1 VAKVRLSKLN
11 LKFGFVG
18 ADLELGNA
26 ARNALH
32 DLFADAR
39 ARRAVL
45 ESPEGRA
52 DQPYVTD
59 SIAELRSVAADALK
73 ALGPGHVDA
82 ARAITQIVD
91 GCNQY
96 LTRVR
101 DARAANDSTHPE
113 FEPALRDLRAVIAL
127 VAAHVA
133 AMYEL
138 SVAADLANVMY
149 ADDPQLHRAA
159 SELGGVRG

>member
-1 VAKVRLSKLN
+1 MVRLRLSKLS

-18 ADLELGNA
+18 ADLDLDDS
-26 ARNALH
+26 ARAALH

-39 ARRAVL
+39 ARRAIL

-52 DQPYVTD
+52 DQPYVTE
-59 SIAELRSVAADALK
+59 SIATLRDSARDALK
-73 ALGPGHVDA
+73 ALGPDHSDA
-82 ARAITQIVD
+82 SHAITQIVD

-96 LTRVR
+96 LTRVK
-101 DARAANDSTHPE
+101 DARAGRYPTHPE

-138 SVAADLANVMY
+138 PIAADLANELH
-149 ADDPQLHRAA
+149 ADDPQLNIAA
-159 SELGGVRG
+159 SELRGD